1 MRNLN
6 HNSLVISIIPALTER
21 KKENSLDGKF
31 MQGRG
36 KLSKGSGTGKCESVH
51 IKEDINSRIGGG
63 RGGAGILRCIVP
75 NCHKGYSI
83 KDVHS
88 KRKDR

>member
-1 MRNLN
+1 MASMSQFSGSYLSRNLN
-6 HNSLVISIIPALTER
+6 LNSLEINIIPALTER

-36 KLSKGSGTGKCESVH
+36 KLSKGSRTGKCESVH

-63 RGGAGILRCIVP
+63 GRRHIAQHCTQ
-75 NCHKGYSI
+75 
-83 KDVHS
+83 
-88 KRKDR
+88 